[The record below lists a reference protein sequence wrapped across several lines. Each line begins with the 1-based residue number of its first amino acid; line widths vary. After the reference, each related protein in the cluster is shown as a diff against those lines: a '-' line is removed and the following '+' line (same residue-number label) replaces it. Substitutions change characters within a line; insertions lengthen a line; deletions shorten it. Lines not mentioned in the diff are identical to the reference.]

1 MFSWTFLNMSEHSWT
16 PLAQSETQ
24 IVHDRIE
31 QYLGFRI
38 QAFNILASLAPLRR
52 SNSDSQPRCI
62 NIQHTVLVQWYVQS
76 DVMLHPTPA
85 THLSRCHSYGI
96 LGFKPPLPEIQA
108 ASPSRQFIHGSY
120 HFLKGCLPL
129 AASDLLQG
137 LSILQRLAPVLL
149 GLRHPK
155 GPVRQV

>member
-1 MFSWTFLNMSEHSWT
+1 M
-16 PLAQSETQ
+16 
-24 IVHDRIE
+24 
-31 QYLGFRI
+31 
-38 QAFNILASLAPLRR
+38 
-52 SNSDSQPRCI
+52 
-62 NIQHTVLVQWYVQS
+62 QS
-76 DVMLHPTPA
+76 DVMLHPPPETY
-85 THLSRCHSYGI
+85 LSRCHSYGI
-96 LGFKPPLPEIQA
+96 LGFKAPLLETPA

-120 HFLKGCLPL
+120 HFLKGCLSL